1 MFYIEWDDS
10 LSVGVQQFD
19 EHHKYLVCL
28 LNKTYNACTC
38 DNMEEVLKSILVELV
53 EYSKFHFAAEESLM
67 MSHGYSELEF
77 HKIEHR
83 GFCEKIMHIN
93 QDFHEIKRN
102 PSITLIDVAM
112 LLGNWLSQHILKA
125 DKRFGMYIASSKTS
139 RDATETGAASS

>member
-1 MFYIEWDDS
+1 MFYIDWDDS

-19 EHHKYLVCL
+19 DHHKYLVCL

-38 DNMEEVLKSILVELV
+38 DNMEEVLTSILAELV
-53 EYSKFHFAAEESLM
+53 EYSKYHFAAEENLM
-67 MSHGYSELEF
+67 MSHDYSEFEF

-83 GFCEKIMHIN
+83 AFCEKIMQIN

-125 DKRFGMYIASSKTS
+125 DKRFGMCIAASKTFRAATEAGPASS
-139 RDATETGAASS
+139 